1 MLNSVCPVLSFLE
14 RFQPVTATMCTV
26 PINVLDLKISFV
38 TPPVTATMCTVAVG
52 VLDLKMSFVT
62 PAVIGKR
69 W

>member
-1 MLNSVCPVLSFLE
+1 
-14 RFQPVTATMCTV
+14 
-26 PINVLDLKISFV
+26 
-38 TPPVTATMCTVAVG
+38 MCTVAVG